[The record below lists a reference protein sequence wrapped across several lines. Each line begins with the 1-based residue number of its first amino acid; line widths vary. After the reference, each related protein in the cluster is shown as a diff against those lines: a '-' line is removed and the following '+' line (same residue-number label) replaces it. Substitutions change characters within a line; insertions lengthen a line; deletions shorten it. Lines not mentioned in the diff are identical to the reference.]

1 MLRAWKA
8 PTGQTSL
15 AHRHEC
21 ARSPRTA
28 RRANPSTHKE
38 WKGSRTPTP
47 SSARRGGSSRVRARC
62 PGHPAGRGAWVA
74 RGQAEPEQEAVPR
87 GAGPGQGR
95 GGGSGPGWPAWLR
108 GRKCSK
114 WGHRNTGPRA
124 DMAVAS
130 ATADVGQQTVT
141 RSPEVQE
148 PGRLTETDGPTALGG
163 GALPAERQL
172 TCTALRTSVCQM
184 GAKVTIVAADIHRQV
199 TGPPL
204 PSTSSQDTGMASHV
218 SRDKSRSSSLTAGG
232 GETRQTPSQLEVQVN
247 LIGHETHG
255 QPRTQALASAWGP
268 GKPTRGLPCD
278 QTSAPQSPPCPIG
291 TSSVP
296 RVAPGSGT
304 HGTHGPR
311 RRRTSTCGMLGE

>member
-1 MLRAWKA
+1 MGDSTDVTCPERTRHRQEVGGCVPGLGRGWGRPLEGTGLLRAWKA

-74 RGQAEPEQEAVPR
+74 QGQAEPEQEAVPR

-95 GGGSGPGWPAWLR
+95 GGGGGPGWPAWLR

-163 GALPAERQL
+163 GE
-172 TCTALRTSVCQM
+172 
-184 GAKVTIVAADIHRQV
+184 
-199 TGPPL
+199 
-204 PSTSSQDTGMASHV
+204 PSLQNAS
-218 SRDKSRSSSLTAGG
+218 
-232 GETRQTPSQLEVQVN
+232 
-247 LIGHETHG
+247 
-255 QPRTQALASAWGP
+255 
-268 GKPTRGLPCD
+268 
-278 QTSAPQSPPCPIG
+278 
-291 TSSVP
+291 
-296 RVAPGSGT
+296 
-304 HGTHGPR
+304 
-311 RRRTSTCGMLGE
+311 